1 MSKINVRSPY
11 FITDNSVT
19 VFPGGSSPLASA
31 TLFLRI
37 YEGVA
42 TTNYTSQPTYS
53 LSATAID
60 GAVTF
65 EVSELVRDYIENNF
79 DGNYTDGTKWLN
91 YNISRTYVNTSVAVT
106 TQQNLAIFDGYGYFE
121 DGANPQND
129 SVVLQ
134 SNDLIYTNDYAN
146 ITIPVHVTEN
156 TDVTYFKDNEI
167 IFQKIL
173 ESSNN
178 SDDII
183 QYVSNSALDSD
194 AFYSRVIRDGGT
206 IEAFSCVKDIANDF
220 YADFDADK
228 IQISNSSGTDI
239 ITIQEIEE
247 CKFSPYK
254 ITFVNK
260 FGALQDLWFL
270 KRSNLSMQT
279 TEESYKANIVSGGTY
294 SINSRQKTVFDK
306 KGVERLQLNTGF
318 YPESYNEVFR
328 QLSLSEEL
336 WITYE
341 NNALPITLLSSELLY
356 KTSLND
362 KLINYTMDVEFAFN
376 KINNIR

>member
-37 YEGVA
+37 YEGNA

-260 FGALQDLWFL
+260 FGALQDLWFF